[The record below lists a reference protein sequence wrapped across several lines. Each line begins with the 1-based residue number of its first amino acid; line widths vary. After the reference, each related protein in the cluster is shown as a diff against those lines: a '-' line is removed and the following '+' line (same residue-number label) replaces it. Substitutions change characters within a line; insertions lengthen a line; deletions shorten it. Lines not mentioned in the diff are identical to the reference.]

1 MFKEYIE
8 SRKDEI
14 LKDLDCMIRIPSKL
28 EGYDNPKY
36 PFGKNVDDA
45 LNKFLE
51 IGERLGFRTKNID
64 KYCGYIE
71 FGEGDE
77 LVGIVGHLDVV
88 PEGEGWT
95 YPPFEL
101 TIKDGILYGRG
112 TIDDKGPMIAS
123 LYAMKAVMEN
133 VKVKKRVRLIIGLNE
148 ESAWKCIN
156 YYKAHE
162 EIPTVGFS
170 PDADFPC
177 IYAEKAILTVKTKA
191 EYEENSKIKITSI
204 DCRNNRVNVVPKY
217 CAIELKVS
225 ENIAEEL
232 KEMLLKKVSNGIS
245 FTKMQND
252 FYIEVA
258 GVQAHAA
265 HPELGKNAVSKMIV
279 LLDEIFKHFEVK
291 EKTISM
297 LAEKINNETDGK
309 SLGIKYTD
317 NELGNLTLNLASIEL
332 KDGEIISAM
341 NLRIPGTDNLE
352 DVKSKIEK
360 NLKGLEI
367 VIDGEKK
374 ALYIPKDNKLVKL
387 LCKIYNDYSGE
398 SKEPIAIGGAT
409 FARAFDN
416 CVSFGAMRSGEP
428 DMCHQVDEYISMKN
442 LLDACN
448 IYALAIYELAKGE

>member
-8 SRKDEI
+8 SKKDEM
-14 LKDLDCMIRIPSKL
+14 LVDLDSMIKIPSKL
-28 EGYDNPKY
+28 QGYGNQDY

-51 IGERLGFRTKNID
+51 IGKKLGFRTKNID

-71 FGEGDE
+71 FGEGEE

-101 TIKDGILYGRG
+101 TIKDNVLYGRG

-133 VKVKKRVRLIIGLNE
+133 AKIKKRVRLIIGLNE
-148 ESAWKCIN
+148 ESEWKCID

-191 EYEENSKIKITSI
+191 KYVENSNIKIIEI

-217 CAIELKVS
+217 CAVKLEVADEIT
-225 ENIAEEL
+225 EEL
-232 KEMLLKKVSNGIS
+232 KEMLLKKVSDGVS

-252 FYIEVA
+252 FYIEVT

-265 HPELGKNAVSKMIV
+265 HPELGKNAVSKMV
-279 LLDEIFKHFEVK
+279 MMLNEIFEQFNIE
-291 EKTISM
+291 EKTIQI
-297 LAEKINNETDGK
+297 LAENINDETDGE
-309 SLGIKYTD
+309 SLGIKYID
-317 NELGNLTLNLASIEL
+317 NELGNLTLNLASLEL
-332 KDGEIISAM
+332 KDGKIVSAM
-341 NLRIPGTDNLE
+341 NLRIPGSDDIE
-352 DVKSKIEK
+352 SVKSKIAEGFE
-360 NLKGLEI
+360 GLEI
-367 VIDGEKK
+367 VVASEKK

-387 LCKIYNDYSGE
+387 LCKIYNDYTGE
-398 SKEPIAIGGAT
+398 LKEPIAIGGAT

-416 CVSFGAMRSGEP
+416 CVSFGAMRAGEP
-428 DMCHQVDEYISMKN
+428 DMCHQVDEYITMRN

>member
-8 SRKDEI
+8 SKKNEM
-14 LKDLDCMIRIPSKL
+14 LEDLDSMIKIPSKL
-28 EGYDNPKY
+28 EGYDNPNY

-71 FGEGDE
+71 FGEGEE

-101 TIKDGILYGRG
+101 TIKDDVLYGRG
-112 TIDDKGPMIAS
+112 TIDDKGPMVAS

-133 VKVKKRVRLIIGLNE
+133 FKVKKRVRLIIGLNE
-148 ESAWKCIN
+148 ENAWKCIN

-191 EYEENSKIKITSI
+191 KYVENSNIKIIEI

-217 CAIELKVS
+217 CAVKLEVAD
-225 ENIAEEL
+225 EIAEEL
-232 KEMLLKKVSNGIS
+232 KEMLLNKVSDGVS

-252 FYIEVA
+252 FYIEVT

-265 HPELGKNAVSKMIV
+265 HPELGKNAVSKMV
-279 LLDEIFKHFEVK
+279 MMLNEIFEHFNIE
-291 EKTISM
+291 EKTIQI

-309 SLGIKYTD
+309 SLGIKYID
-317 NELGNLTLNLASIEL
+317 NELGDLTLNLASLEL
-332 KDGEIISAM
+332 KDGEIMSAM
-341 NLRIPGTDNLE
+341 NLRIPGSDDIKN
-352 DVKSKIEK
+352 VKSKIEES
-360 NLKGLEI
+360 LEGLEL
-367 VIDGEKK
+367 VVAGEKK

-387 LCKIYNDYSGE
+387 LCKIYNNYTGE
-398 SKEPIAIGGAT
+398 TKEPIAIGGAT

-416 CVSFGAMRSGEP
+416 CVSFGAMRAGEA
-428 DMCHQVDEYISMKN
+428 DMCHQVDEYITMKN
-442 LLDACN
+442 FLDACN